1 MGVAQTLYPGPD
13 KLLYAHK
20 TKLIEGSKSWP
31 RHCATNNQGLLK
43 MNPLS
48 YYKKY

>member
-1 MGVAQTLYPGPD
+1 MGVARTLRPGPD

-31 RHCATNNQGLLK
+31 RHRAATNKLK
-43 MNPLS
+43 VYS
-48 YYKKY
+48 K